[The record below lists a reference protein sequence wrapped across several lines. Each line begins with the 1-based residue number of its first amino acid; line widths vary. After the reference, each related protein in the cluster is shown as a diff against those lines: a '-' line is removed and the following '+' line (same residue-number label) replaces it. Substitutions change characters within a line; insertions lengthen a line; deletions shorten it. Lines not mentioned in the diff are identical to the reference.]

1 MIVSITIFFVALIAI
16 AVLLGRHIASVRRM
30 EIDIDTLKRRYSKDV
45 NRTYLVS
52 IQEFLTGHINT
63 IKRIIKKEISIW
75 TKNVLRVLFGYAR
88 RKTVKLRNYIGHT
101 HVENNGEVNTS
112 EFLQQMDNKK

>member
-30 EIDIDTLKRRYSKDV
+30 EIDIDTLKRRYSQDI

-52 IQEFLTGHINT
+52 IQQFVTRHINT
-63 IKRIIKKEISIW
+63 VKKIIKQEISIW
-75 TKNVLRVLFGYAR
+75 TKNILRVLFGYAR
-88 RKTVKLRNYIGHT
+88 RKTVRLRNYIGHT
-101 HVENNGEVNTS
+101 HVENNGQSNAS
-112 EFLQQMDNKK
+112 PFLQQMDNKK